1 MLSQLFK
8 KTLYKWSAF
17 FNKQK
22 SLQPFGPLS
31 DAMHKLGKGQFEKVR
46 VDKHSPLAELT
57 NSFNSMSSDMQ
68 QKIQTLESLA
78 CVDREIAST
87 HDIDFIL
94 QKIIS
99 RVENLLPE
107 SCVALL
113 RLEEKNGDESQFFA
127 NTSKHFALASNR
139 ITLNTQD
146 INLFKSIPNGQFI
159 AHSEL
164 ASWQFNRIFEDCES
178 AFYWAYPIFW
188 KGDFR
193 AIMAMKKPTAY
204 TMNPLI
210 WDEVRELAN
219 RVGLA
224 TAAQVREEKL
234 LVQAQYDRLTGLPN
248 RVLLYDRLRLA
259 IEHNPHNSS
268 SGFWVAMVD
277 LDRFKA
283 VNDSLGH
290 KAGNQ
295 ILETFALRL
304 QNAVQDRDT
313 VARTGGDSF
322 VIILQGEM
330 NEHLRMNMIH
340 NIMEMSKLPFSIDNQ
355 EIVVSASIG
364 ISVYPTDS
372 KKADELLSLADVAMY
387 RAKEKGKDNFQFYK
401 QSINHRVIDRL
412 QMEMHLRKA
421 IELNEFELR
430 YQPKVSVITNEIV
443 GMEALIT
450 WQNETFG
457 LVPTHHF
464 IPLAEEIGLIVEI
477 GEWALKTACA
487 QTVLWQQQGFD
498 NLLVSVNLSARQFEQ
513 KNLTKAISQTLVDTG
528 LPAKNLELELTES
541 LVMRNVK
548 HSLDAL
554 NAIKAT
560 GVHLSIDDFG
570 TGYSSLSYL
579 NTLPINTIKID
590 KSFIDDIHH
599 HTDQV
604 PIVASIITLAK
615 NLDLK
620 VVAEG
625 VESYEQL
632 QYLKSHGCHEIQGYY
647 FSRPQ
652 NAQAFEAMLK
662 SGITPT

>member
-1 MLSQLFK
+1 MRKLS
-8 KTLYKWSAF
+8 
-17 FNKQK
+17 
-22 SLQPFGPLS
+22 
-31 DAMHKLGKGQFEKVR
+31 KGQFEKVK
-46 VDKHSPLAELT
+46 VAQNSPLAELT

-87 HDIDFIL
+87 NDIDFIME
-94 QKIIS
+94 KIIL
-99 RVENLLPE
+99 RIENLLPE
-107 SCVALL
+107 SCIALL
-113 RLEEKNGDESQFFA
+113 RLEEKNDGDSQFIA
-127 NTSKHFALASNR
+127 NASKHFELASNR
-139 ITLNTQD
+139 ITLKTHD
-146 INLFKSIPNGQFI
+146 VNLFKSIPNGQFI

-164 ASWQFNRIFEDCES
+164 ASWQFNRIFQDCHS

-188 KGDFR
+188 QGEFC

-204 TMNPLI
+204 TLDSLI
-210 WDEVRELAN
+210 WDEVRQLAN
-219 RVGLA
+219 RVGIA
-224 TAAQVREEKL
+224 SAAQVREERL
-234 LVQAQYDRLTGLPN
+234 LVQAQYDHLTGLPN
-248 RVLLYDRLRLA
+248 RILLYDRLKLA
-259 IEHNPHNSS
+259 IEHSAYTNSS
-268 SGFWVAMVD
+268 FWVAMID

-295 ILETFALRL
+295 ILQTFAMRL
-304 QNAVQDRDT
+304 QDAVQELDT

-330 NEHLRMNMIH
+330 NEHLRMNMLHQLMKMNEQPI
-340 NIMEMSKLPFSIDNQ
+340 SVDNQ

-364 ISVYPTDS
+364 ISVYPSDS
-372 KKADELLSLADVAMY
+372 QKADELLSLADVAMY
-387 RAKEKGKDNFQFYK
+387 RAKEKGKNNFQFYK
-401 QSINHRVIDRL
+401 QSINNRVIDRL

-430 YQPKVSVITNEIV
+430 YQPKVSLVTNEIV

-450 WQNETFG
+450 WKNETFG

-464 IPLAEEIGLIVEI
+464 IPLAEETGLIVEI

-487 QTVLWQQQGFD
+487 QTVLWQKQGFKS
-498 NLLVSVNLSARQFEQ
+498 LLVSVNLSARQFQQ
-513 KNLTKAISQTLVDTG
+513 KDLTKAINQTLIETG
-528 LPAKNLELELTES
+528 LPAQNLELELTES
-541 LVMRNVK
+541 LVMSNVK
-548 HSLDAL
+548 HSMEVL

-560 GVHLSIDDFG
+560 GVQLSIDDFG

-579 NTLPINTIKID
+579 NTLPIHTIKID

-599 HTDQV
+599 HNDQS

-625 VESYEQL
+625 VEEFEQL
-632 QYLKSHGCHEIQGYY
+632 QYLKAHGCHEIQGYY

-652 NAQAFEAMLK
+652 NAHAFEAMLK
-662 SGITPT
+662 SGITMA

>member
-1 MLSQLFK
+1 MLSHFL
-8 KTLYKWSAF
+8 
-17 FNKQK
+17 NKVLSKCSLLLTNPK
-22 SLQPFGPLS
+22 SRQSFGQLS
-31 DAMHKLGKGQFEKVR
+31 DAMRKLSKGQFEKVK
-46 VDKHSPLAELT
+46 VAQNSPLAELT

-87 HDIDFIL
+87 NDIDFIME
-94 QKIIS
+94 KIIL
-99 RVENLLPE
+99 RIENLLPE
-107 SCVALL
+107 SCIALL
-113 RLEEKNGDESQFFA
+113 RLEEKNDGDSQFIA
-127 NTSKHFALASNR
+127 NASKHFELASNR
-139 ITLNTQD
+139 ITLKTHD
-146 INLFKSIPNGQFI
+146 VNLFKSIPNGQFI

-164 ASWQFNRIFEDCES
+164 ASWQFNRIFQDCHS

-188 KGDFR
+188 QGEFC

-204 TMNPLI
+204 TLDSLI
-210 WDEVRELAN
+210 WDEVRQLAN
-219 RVGLA
+219 RVGIA
-224 TAAQVREEKL
+224 SAAQVREERL
-234 LVQAQYDRLTGLPN
+234 LVQAQYDHLTSLPN
-248 RVLLYDRLRLA
+248 RILLYDRLKLA
-259 IEHNPHNSS
+259 IEHSAYTNSS
-268 SGFWVAMVD
+268 FWVAMID

-295 ILETFALRL
+295 ILQTFAMRL
-304 QNAVQDRDT
+304 QDAVQELDT

-330 NEHLRMNMIH
+330 NEHLRMNMLHQLMKMNEQPI
-340 NIMEMSKLPFSIDNQ
+340 SVDNQ

-364 ISVYPTDS
+364 ISVYPSDS
-372 KKADELLSLADVAMY
+372 QKADELLSLADVAMY
-387 RAKEKGKDNFQFYK
+387 RAKEKGKNNFQFYK
-401 QSINHRVIDRL
+401 QSINNRVIDRL

-430 YQPKVSVITNEIV
+430 YQPKVSLVTNEIV

-450 WQNETFG
+450 WKNETFG

-464 IPLAEEIGLIVEI
+464 IPLAEETGLIVEI

-487 QTVLWQQQGFD
+487 QTVLWQKQGFKS
-498 NLLVSVNLSARQFEQ
+498 LLVSVNLSARQFQQ
-513 KNLTKAISQTLVDTG
+513 KDLTKAINQTLIETG
-528 LPAKNLELELTES
+528 LPAQNLELELTES
-541 LVMRNVK
+541 LVMSNVK
-548 HSLDAL
+548 HSMEVL

-560 GVHLSIDDFG
+560 GVQLSIDDFG

-579 NTLPINTIKID
+579 NTLPIHTIKID

-599 HTDQV
+599 HNDQA

-625 VESYEQL
+625 VEEFEQL
-632 QYLKSHGCHEIQGYY
+632 QYLKAHGCHEIQGYY

-652 NAQAFEAMLK
+652 NAHAFEAMLK
-662 SGITPT
+662 SGITMA